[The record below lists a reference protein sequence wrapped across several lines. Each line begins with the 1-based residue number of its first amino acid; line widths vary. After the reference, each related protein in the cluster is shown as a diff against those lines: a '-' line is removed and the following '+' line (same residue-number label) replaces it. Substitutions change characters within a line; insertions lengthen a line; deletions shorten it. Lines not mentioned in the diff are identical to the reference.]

1 MSPGLA
7 PGAASLAP
15 STHWVPLTIVG
26 LYIALLFVI
35 TWWAQRLT
43 ERGGGGMVGYLLAGR
58 RLPAT
63 VAAAL
68 LAGLA
73 VGGASTIGVAE
84 QAYRKGI
91 SAGWYNAAWAAGAL
105 VMGLGAA
112 RRYRRLEITTL
123 PELFERVYSTSG
135 RVLAV
140 IGQLVIQIVVT
151 SLQYVAGGAI
161 LSSLMPGVFS
171 YRTGMALTAAVF
183 VGITLIGGFWAA
195 GLTNVVNVV
204 VIYVGI
210 LLGAFLTVG
219 RVGGWQ
225 ALRARLP
232 AEHPGFDLLAVGP
245 WVILAWFLVM
255 ITMAH
260 STQSVIQIG
269 FAAKDERAA
278 GRAYLLGALIIAPV
292 GFVSAVI
299 GMAAVVLYPGIV
311 AAEALPRA
319 VLDLSPLAAG
329 LVLSGLWAA
338 DVSTASA
345 LLVGSATLVS
355 TDIVKRFFVR
365 ELSPEREQR
374 LCRLTVLGISVV
386 TFLLAL
392 AVRSILEML
401 LVGLTLSTAYTL
413 VVLMTMYWP
422 AACRRSSATWTTAAT
437 MLTLVAWLVAPASW
451 RPAPHPIYLM
461 WPVSLVTFF
470 AVALFDRRRI
480 EVLRAT
486 GPARPS

>member
-1 MSPGLA
+1 MSPDMA
-7 PGAASLAP
+7 PPVPSLAA

-26 LYIALLFVI
+26 LYVALLFVI
-35 TWWAQRLT
+35 TWRAQRLT

-84 QAYRKGI
+84 QAYLKGI

-105 VMGLGAA
+105 VLGLGAA
-112 RRYRRLEITTL
+112 SRYRQMEITTL

-140 IGQLVIQIVVT
+140 IGQLAIQIVVT

-171 YRTGMALTAAVF
+171 YRTGMALTALVF

-195 GLTNVVNVV
+195 GLTNIVNVI

-219 RVGGWQ
+219 RVGGVR
-225 ALRARLP
+225 ALVARLP
-232 AEHPGFDLLAVGP
+232 AEHPGFDLWAVGP
-245 WVILAWFLVM
+245 SVILAWFLVM
-255 ITMAH
+255 ITMTH

-269 FAAKDERAA
+269 FATRDRRAA
-278 GRAYLLGALIIAPV
+278 SRAYLLGALMIAPV

-299 GMAAVVLYPGIV
+299 GMAAVALYPGIV
-311 AAEALPRA
+311 AAQALPRV
-319 VLDLSPLAAG
+319 VLDLSPPAAG

-355 TDIVKRFFVR
+355 TDVVKRFFAR
-365 ELSPEREQR
+365 EMSPRVEQR
-374 LCRLTVLGISVV
+374 LCRLTVLGVSVV

-392 AVRSILEML
+392 TVRSILEML

-413 VVLMTMYWP
+413 VVLMTLYWP
-422 AACRRSSATWTTAAT
+422 AVCRRSSATWTAATT
-437 MLTLVAWLVAPASW
+437 MLTLGAWILAPPRWHPVS
-451 RPAPHPIYLM
+451 HPIYLV
-461 WPVSLVTFF
+461 WPVCLVTFF
-470 AVALFDRRRI
+470 AVTLFDRRSIAVR
-480 EVLRAT
+480 
-486 GPARPS
+486 PAP

>member
-1 MSPGLA
+1 
-7 PGAASLAP
+7 
-15 STHWVPLTIVG
+15 
-26 LYIALLFVI
+26 
-35 TWWAQRLT
+35 
-43 ERGGGGMVGYLLAGR
+43 
-58 RLPAT
+58 
-63 VAAAL
+63 
-68 LAGLA
+68 
-73 VGGASTIGVAE
+73 
-84 QAYRKGI
+84 
-91 SAGWYNAAWAAGAL
+91 
-105 VMGLGAA
+105 
-112 RRYRRLEITTL
+112 
-123 PELFERVYSTSG
+123 VYSTSG

-183 VGITLIGGFWAA
+183 VGITVIGGFWAA
-195 GLTNVVNVV
+195 GLTNIVNVI

-225 ALRARLP
+225 ALGARLP
-232 AEHPGFDLLAVGP
+232 AGHPGFDLWAIRP
-245 WVILAWFLVM
+245 PVILAWFLVM
-255 ITMAH
+255 ITMSH

-278 GRAYLLGALIIAPV
+278 GRAYLLGAVMIAPV

-319 VLDLSPLAAG
+319 VLDLSPAAAG

-355 TDIVKRFFVR
+355 TDIVKRFFAR
-365 ELSPEREQR
+365 ELSPESERWV
-374 LCRLTVLGISVV
+374 CRLTVLGISVI

-392 AVRSILEML
+392 TVRGILEML

-422 AACRRSSATWTTAAT
+422 AVCRRSSATWTTAVT
-437 MLTLVAWLVAPASW
+437 MLTLALWLAAPAGW
-451 RPAPHPIYLM
+451 RVVAHPIYVM
-461 WPVSLVTFF
+461 WPVSIVTFF
-470 AVALFDRRRI
+470 LVTLLDPRRI
-480 EVLRAT
+480 EVRHAK
-486 GPARPS
+486 